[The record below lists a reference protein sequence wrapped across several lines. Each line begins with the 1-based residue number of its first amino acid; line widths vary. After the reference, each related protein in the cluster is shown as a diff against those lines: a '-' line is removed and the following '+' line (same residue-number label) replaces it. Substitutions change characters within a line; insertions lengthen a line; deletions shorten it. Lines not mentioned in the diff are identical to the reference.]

1 MAGATEAA
9 AFDPEANG
17 WARVRPSGFTALIG
31 PIWKI
36 VENGRPRFAFTV
48 EDKHD
53 NTVERAHGG
62 MVMAFA
68 DEAMGLTVFH
78 HKPDAHHLTVS
89 FTTQFIDG
97 ARMGEFVE
105 IEPEVVRSTR
115 SLVFMEGRVYVGDR
129 TIATCSGVWKT
140 RRPRED
146 TA

>member
-1 MAGATEAA
+1 MADASA
-9 AFDPEANG
+9 AFDPEQHG
-17 WARVRPSGFTALIG
+17 WKRVRHSGFTALVG
-31 PIWKI
+31 PIWKK

-48 EDKHD
+48 EGKHD

-68 DEAMGLTVFH
+68 DEAMGLAVFH

-97 ARMGEFVE
+97 ARLDEFVE
-105 IEPEVVRSTR
+105 IAPEVVRVTR
-115 SLVFMEGRVYVGDR
+115 SLAFMEARVYVADR

-140 RRPRED
+140 RRNGGSTE
-146 TA
+146 